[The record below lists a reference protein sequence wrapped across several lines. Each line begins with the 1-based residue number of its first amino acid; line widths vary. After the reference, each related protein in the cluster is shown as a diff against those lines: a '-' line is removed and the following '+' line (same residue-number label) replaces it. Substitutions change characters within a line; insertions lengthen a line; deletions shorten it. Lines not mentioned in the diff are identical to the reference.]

1 MPGPFEELTNLDRV
15 VHEPGRLAI
24 LTALEACRT
33 ADFRYLQSVT
43 ALNSGTLSR
52 HLQTLETAGLVA
64 VKKGYRG
71 RVPHMTL
78 RLTRQGREAIGMYW
92 RRLDALRRST
102 QESRSLV
109 PSSGD

>member
-24 LTALEACRT
+24 LTALEACRA

-52 HLQTLETAGLVA
+52 HLQTLETAGLVTI
-64 VKKGYRG
+64 KKGYRG

-78 RLTRQGREAIGMYW
+78 RLTRQGREAIGRYW
-92 RRLDALRRST
+92 QRMDELRRSS
-102 QESRSLV
+102 QESRVPV